1 MKLTFQATD
10 LDITVTTDKD
20 EVIYSY
26 QAKDIK
32 AAFNT
37 ATGLQALIELMQTAS
52 RARDLI
58 KQEMQ

>member
-1 MKLTFQATD
+1 MKLTFQSTD

-32 AAFNT
+32 SSV
-37 ATGLQALIELMQTAS
+37 QHCRWPAS
-52 RARDLI
+52 TDRVDADRI
-58 KQEMQ
+58 PRS

>member
-10 LDITVTTDKD
+10 LDINTQRTLV
-20 EVIYSY
+20 ES
-26 QAKDIK
+26 ALK

-37 ATGLQALIELMQTAS
+37 ATGLQALIELMRTAS

>member
-32 AAFNT
+32 TAFNT